1 MITAESLP
9 NPNSYPSFSGVRAL
23 TTISA
28 QGVYVQFEQF
38 VYHFTCDSPVPAGR
52 PCRWDTLEQ
61 QLSDQVRHSVM
72 MYLPP
77 EYSCNKTTS
86 GNIRKCTPIS
96 KFIESFKFEA
106 KQVKISFLVEI
117 IKVII

>member
-77 EYSCNKTTS
+77 EYQNNCKKPGKERSYTHHL
-86 GNIRKCTPIS
+86 
-96 KFIESFKFEA
+96 KFIESLKFVA
-106 KQVKISFLVEI
+106 
-117 IKVII
+117 